1 MNEKIIYT
9 SIDKPEEVLKA
20 IIRKVSA
27 IPGNTEEIVITC
39 TPDKLQEFCSWFSQ
53 FVWEEVDMSSTDF
66 DDTLE
71 LFLRS
76 RTGE

>member
-9 SIDKPEEVLKA
+9 PIDKPEEVLKA
-20 IIRKVSA
+20 ITRKESA
-27 IPGNTEEIVITC
+27 IPGNTAEIVITC
-39 TPDKLQEFCSWFSQ
+39 TPDKLKEFCSWFSQ
-53 FVWEEVDMSSTDF
+53 FVWEEVDMASVEF
-66 DDTLE
+66 EDTLE